1 MFVHLLQNTFKQTEW
16 QQNKYI
22 YLLVDYFIFNDFAT
36 NIWSIIL
43 HGTYHELV

>member
-22 YLLVDYFIFNDFAT
+22 YLLDYFIFNDFAT

-43 HGTYHELV
+43 HVTYHELV